1 MRPPMKWGERIQ
13 STGAAHG
20 GSGRRSE
27 RAASETGPPSAHF
40 GFWPLRRSGAERA
53 VSYDEAHV
61 APAHGR

>member
-27 RAASETGPPSAHF
+27 SAASENGAALR
-40 GFWPLRRSGAERA
+40 PLRVLAPPVERCER
-53 VSYDEAHV
+53 D
-61 APAHGR
+61 GLL